1 MVKFARL
8 LLGGIATTNI
18 ATTTSFAS
26 RRAATGIAFAKSHIS
41 MTMSAA
47 DQKQAL
53 ISCPTINLRDGT
65 SHPLIGFGTY
75 KVGFIPASS
84 SNAAPTDGMQRTAEE
99 CVSDAL
105 DVGYRFLEWY
115 VCVCNILLLY
125 SVHIFIMSILVHNMF
140 SSMLSANLSCLII
153 FTSS

>member
-8 LLGGIATTNI
+8 LLGIATTNI

-26 RRAATGIAFAKSHIS
+26 RRIY
-41 MTMSAA
+41 MTMSSSASN
-47 DQKQAL
+47 QKQAL
-53 ISCPTINLRDGT
+53 MSCPTVNLRDGT

-84 SNAAPTDGMQRTAEE
+84 SNAAPADGTQRTAEE

-125 SVHIFIMSILVHNMF
+125 RLCFWQTFHV
-140 SSMLSANLSCLII
+140 
-153 FTSS
+153 

>member
-18 ATTTSFAS
+18 APTTSFAS

-41 MTMSAA
+41 MTMSSAA

-53 ISCPTINLRDGT
+53 ISCPTVNLRDGT

-84 SNAAPTDGMQRTAEE
+84 SNAAPTNGIMERTAEE

-115 VCVCNILLLY
+115 VCV
-125 SVHIFIMSILVHNMF
+125 HIS
-140 SSMLSANLSCLII
+140 
-153 FTSS
+153 

>member
-1 MVKFARL
+1 
-8 LLGGIATTNI
+8 
-18 ATTTSFAS
+18 
-26 RRAATGIAFAKSHIS
+26 
-41 MTMSAA
+41 MTMSSSVA

-65 SHPLIGFGTY
+65 SHPVIGFGTY

-84 SNAAPTDGMQRTAEE
+84 SIAAPIDGVQRTAEE

-125 SVHIFIMSILVHNMF
+125 SVHMS
-140 SSMLSANLSCLII
+140 
-153 FTSS
+153 